1 MVSLCCILLFGVSLS
16 LSSLYLT
23 LRLLCSHYRSY
34 TFSLFSTDL
43 SLLSP
48 SFSFFISLCHL
59 CLSCVALVLCGLF
72 LNLFYCV
79 LSPSSRFSFVLSLL
93 FWLTPIS
100 PSLSYLFALSSIHRF
115 HSCLSSLSSLF
126 ALCSILSVISYL
138 PSLF

>member
-72 LNLFYCV
+72 LNLFYFV

-93 FWLTPIS
+93 FSLTPIS

-115 HSCLSSLSSLF
+115 HSCLSSLYALFSL
-126 ALCSILSVISYL
+126 LCISYL